1 VVQQGRGCNEFRL
14 RWRML
19 RAWTPPRADEVGEV
33 SVCEDD
39 VDAALVSAD
48 RAEADRRRDAGYGE
62 PRPEGPVAHV
72 DALHVRVRVRG
83 RVELGRDAG
92 PSMSFARQCRC
103 SPRPAT
109 KPSCFSVVDVAANG
123 NVLDHCVASETTCGE
138 PTGFRPRKSPA
149 PRDAL
154 RQQQR
159 RCESDARPNQ
169 KTRQRPEPTVA
180 RQVNDP

>member
-1 VVQQGRGCNEFRL
+1 LLLVQGGHRSRPSPLASCSCGNAGLACNR
-14 RWRML
+14 
-19 RAWTPPRADEVGEV
+19 RATRFISALA
-33 SVCEDD
+33 CRR
-39 VDAALVSAD
+39 AALPATEPGTTTPVN
-48 RAEADRRRDAGYGE
+48 AEPGLQAWHALIGRWE
-62 PRPEGPVAHV
+62 TEG
-72 DALHVRVRVRG
+72 VRVRG

-169 KTRQRPEPTVA
+169 ETQQRPEPTVA
-180 RQVNDP
+180 RQVDDP